1 MLICIDHNRDVRLVN
16 SATAWVFI
24 NRGARSRQIGSGF
37 DQVWTMLNISGT
49 IADIIECY
57 DLINIKV
64 LSILLQLVSCN
75 VCLVVKGFLYKA
87 KGCNSSYKAKGD
99 NGCANPG

>member
-1 MLICIDHNRDVRLVN
+1 MTRDCRLVVIGQVGGRV
-16 SATAWVFI
+16 TLTI
-24 NRGARSRQIGSGF
+24 PGARFQQIGSGF

-49 IADIIECY
+49 IADIIEFF

-75 VCLVVKGFLYKA
+75 VCLVVKGFLY
-87 KGCNSSYKAKGD
+87 NSSYKAKGN